1 LTKLSVQYD
10 GIARTLHWLIVLLI
24 VAQFLLGWTMPDIHR
39 DTVPDGLIAWHLKVG
54 ATIVA
59 VMVLRVL
66 WRISHR
72 SPPED
77 LPRAV
82 AMLSRATHVLLYVV
96 LVSVPVLGW
105 INASSRGWTVALPG
119 GVPLPALSA
128 KGASFGHAM
137 GDVHGALAWVLLVL
151 IAVHILAALFHHFVL
166 KDNVMH
172 RMVPWTARSST
183 RGKRADDRVSQDDR
197 CA

>member
-39 DTVPDGLIAWHLKVG
+39 DTVPEGLIAWHLKVG

-59 VMVLRVL
+59 VMALRVL

-77 LPRAV
+77 LPKAV
-82 AMLSRATHVLLYVV
+82 AMLSRATHVSLYVV

-137 GDVHGALAWVLLVL
+137 GDVHGVLAWVLLAL
-151 IAVHILAALFHHFVL
+151 IAVHILAALFHHLVL

-172 RMVPWTARSST
+172 RMVPWTVRSSA
-183 RGKRADDRVSQDDR
+183 RRKRTD
-197 CA
+197 